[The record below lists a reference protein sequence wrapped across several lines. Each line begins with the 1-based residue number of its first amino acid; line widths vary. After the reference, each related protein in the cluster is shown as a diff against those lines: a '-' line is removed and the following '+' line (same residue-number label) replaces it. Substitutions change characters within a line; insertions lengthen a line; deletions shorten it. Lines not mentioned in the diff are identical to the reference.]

1 MSVTDRDAALAAMNV
16 HVNTADAKM
25 SSLRI
30 SKATADQ
37 VRAIRESI
45 NDTASQHV
53 VSNEDIVR
61 LALLALGRLDEIA
74 EQGPDALN
82 ESEADLIGPL
92 MGHINAAADP
102 DVLSR
107 HMDTTDDDGG
117 EAQ

>member
-1 MSVTDRDAALAAMNV
+1 MSVTDRDAALAAMSV
-16 HVNTADAKM
+16 HVNTSDAKM

-37 VRAIRESI
+37 VRAIRTSI
-45 NDTASQHV
+45 NGTAGQQV
-53 VSNEDIVR
+53 VSNEDVVR

-82 ESEADLIGPL
+82 ESEADLISPL
-92 MGHINAAADP
+92 MAHINAATDP

-107 HMDTTDDDGG
+107 HMDNPTDDGG
-117 EAQ
+117 DSR